1 MSNEPTATRKAYP
14 MANIGIVYFSM
25 YGGTHEL
32 ASALAE
38 GVDKAGGEG
47 HLRRV
52 PDPLL
57 PDEVKASEG
66 VSAASDQQAHV
77 QEATVDELPE
87 FDGLLIGSP
96 TRYGSAT
103 AQLQNFLDQTG
114 PLWQAGKLVGK
125 PVGFFTGAATL
136 HGGHESTI
144 LGMSTFAYHQG
155 MVIVPV
161 GYGLAEEVGATS
173 TGGGPYGPTH
183 FSPMGGDKDGLDD
196 DEREIALSYAA
207 HLNAIADKLA
217 A

>member
-1 MSNEPTATRKAYP
+1 
-14 MANIGIVYFSM
+14 MAKIGIVYFSM

-38 GVDKAGGEG
+38 GIDKAGGEA

-66 VSAASDQQAHV
+66 VSDAIDAQAHV
-77 QEATVDELPE
+77 SEATVDELPE

-96 TRYGSAT
+96 TRYGSAV

-114 PLWQAGKLVGK
+114 PLWQQGKLVGK
-125 PVGFFTGAATL
+125 PVGFFTGAATI

-155 MVIVPV
+155 MVIVPA
-161 GYGLAEEVGATS
+161 GYGIAEEIGSTR

-183 FSPMGGDKDGLDD
+183 FSPMGGDKDGLDG
-196 DEREIALSYAA
+196 DEREIALRYAA
-207 HLNAIADKLA
+207 HLNTIADKLA

>member
-1 MSNEPTATRKAYP
+1 

-32 ASALAE
+32 ASVLAE
-38 GVDKAGGEG
+38 GVDKAGGAG

-66 VSAASDQQAHV
+66 VAAAIEAQGHV
-77 QEATVDELPE
+77 REATVGELPE

-114 PLWQAGKLVGK
+114 PLWQRGELVGK
-125 PVGFFTGAATL
+125 PVGFFTGAATI

-196 DEREIALSYAA
+196 DEREIALAYAA
-207 HLNAIADKLA
+207 HLNTIADKLA

>member
-1 MSNEPTATRKAYP
+1 
-14 MANIGIVYFSM
+14 MAKIGIVYFSM

-32 ASALAE
+32 ASVLAE
-38 GVDKAGGEG
+38 GVDKAGGEA

-66 VSAASDQQAHV
+66 VSSAIEAQAHV
-77 QEATVDELPE
+77 EEATVDELTE
-87 FDGLLIGSP
+87 FDGLLLGSP
-96 TRYGSAT
+96 TRYGSAV

-114 PLWQAGKLVGK
+114 GLWQNGDLVGK
-125 PVGFFTGAATL
+125 PIGFFTGAATI

-144 LGMSTFAYHQG
+144 LGMSTFAYHHG

-161 GYGLAEEVGATS
+161 GYGIAEEIGATR

-183 FSPMGGDKDGLDD
+183 FSPMGGDKDGLDE
-196 DEREIALSYAA
+196 DERQIALTYAA
-207 HLNAIADKLA
+207 HLNDIADKLA

>member
-1 MSNEPTATRKAYP
+1 
-14 MANIGIVYFSM
+14 MAKIGIVYFSM

-32 ASALAE
+32 ASVLAE
-38 GVDKAGGEG
+38 GIDKAGGEA

-57 PDEVKASEG
+57 PDEVKASDG
-66 VSAASDQQAHV
+66 VAGAIDAQAHV

-87 FDGLLIGSP
+87 FDALLIGSP
-96 TRYGSAT
+96 TRFGSAV

-114 PLWQAGKLVGK
+114 PLWQAGELVGK
-125 PVGFFTGAATL
+125 PVGFFTGAATI

-155 MVIVPV
+155 MVIVPA
-161 GYGLAEEVGATS
+161 GYGIAEEIGSTR

-196 DEREIALSYAA
+196 DEREIALRYAA
-207 HLNAIADKLA
+207 HLNTIADKLA

>member
-1 MSNEPTATRKAYP
+1 
-14 MANIGIVYFSM
+14 MAKIGIVYFSM

-38 GVDKAGGEG
+38 GIDKAGGEA

-52 PDPLL
+52 SDPLL

-66 VSAASDQQAHV
+66 VSDAIDAQAHV
-77 QEATVDELPE
+77 TEATVDELPE

-96 TRYGSAT
+96 TRYGSAV

-114 PLWQAGKLVGK
+114 PLWQQGELVGK
-125 PVGFFTGAATL
+125 PVGFFTGAATI

-155 MVIVPV
+155 MVIVPA
-161 GYGLAEEVGATS
+161 GYGIAEEIGSTR

-183 FSPMGGDKDGLDD
+183 FSPMGGDKDGLDE
-196 DEREIALSYAA
+196 DEREIALRYAA

>member
-1 MSNEPTATRKAYP
+1 MAT
-14 MANIGIVYFSM
+14 IGIVYYSM
-25 YGGTHEL
+25 YGGTYEL
-32 ASALAE
+32 ASTLAE
-38 GVDKAGGEG
+38 GVDKAGGDA

-57 PDEVKASEG
+57 PDEVKASDG
-66 VSAASDQQAHV
+66 VAAAIEQQAHV

-96 TRYGSAT
+96 TRYGSAV
-103 AQLQNFLDQTG
+103 AQVQNFLDQTG
-114 PLWQAGKLVGK
+114 PLWQEGKLVGK
-125 PVGFFTGAATL
+125 PVGFFTGAATI

-155 MVIVPV
+155 LVIVPA
-161 GYGLAEEVGATS
+161 GYGVAEEVGATRS
-173 TGGGPYGPTH
+173 GGGPYGPSH
-183 FSPMGGDKDGLDD
+183 FSPMGGDKDGLDT
-196 DEREIALSYAA
+196 DEREIALKYAA

>member
-1 MSNEPTATRKAYP
+1 

-47 HLRRV
+47 SLRRV

-66 VSAASDQQAHV
+66 VSSAIEAQADV
-77 QEATVDELPE
+77 QEATVDELPD

-114 PLWQAGKLVGK
+114 SLWQEGKLVGK
-125 PVGFFTGAATL
+125 PVGFFTGAATI

-161 GYGLAEEVGATS
+161 GYGIAEEVGATT
-173 TGGGPYGPTH
+173 TGGGPYGPSH
-183 FSPMGGDKDGLDD
+183 YSPMGGDKDGLSD
-196 DEREIALSYAA
+196 DEREIALQYAA
-207 HLNAIADKLA
+207 HLNDIADKLA

>member
-1 MSNEPTATRKAYP
+1 
-14 MANIGIVYFSM
+14 MASIGIVYFSM
-25 YGGTHEL
+25 YGSTHEL
-32 ASALAE
+32 ASVLAE
-38 GVDKAGGEG
+38 GVDKAGGES

-57 PDEVKASEG
+57 PDEVKESEG
-66 VSAASDQQAHV
+66 VSAAIAAQKHV
-77 QEATVDELPE
+77 EEATVDELPE

-114 PLWQAGKLVGK
+114 SLWQAGALVGK

-155 MVIVPV
+155 MVIVPA
-161 GYGLAEEVGATS
+161 GYGLAEEVGSTS

-183 FSPMGGDKDGLDD
+183 HSPMGGDKDGLDA
-196 DEREIALSYAA
+196 DEREIALRYAA
-207 HLNAIADKLA
+207 HLNTIADKLA

>member
-1 MSNEPTATRKAYP
+1 

-25 YGGTHEL
+25 YGSTHEL

-57 PDEVKASEG
+57 PDEVKASDG
-66 VSAASDQQAHV
+66 VSAAIEQQAHV

-114 PLWQAGKLVGK
+114 PLWQEGRLVGK

-196 DEREIALSYAA
+196 DEREIALAYAG